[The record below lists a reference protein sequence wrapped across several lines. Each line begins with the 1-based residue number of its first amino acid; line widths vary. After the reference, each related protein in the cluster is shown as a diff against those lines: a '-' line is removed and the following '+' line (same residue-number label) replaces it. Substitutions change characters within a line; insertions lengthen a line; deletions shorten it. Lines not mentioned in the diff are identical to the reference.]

1 MTGEDAS
8 DVGDRVEEFVEK
20 WTDDPE
26 RLIGPITSIG
36 LNVAGILGA
45 LVLILITA
53 YYMAIRP
60 EPLVDGLVSLFPPP
74 RREHVRHVLDRVR
87 RSWIGWME
95 GVLVD
100 MLATFVLTFIGLSLI
115 GLDFAIFFAVLS
127 ALLVVVPYFGSI
139 AGAIPPVLFAL
150 TDSPGKAL
158 VTLGIYVLVQQIESN
173 VTIPIVMSQRT
184 RMHPAMI
191 AIGVVVVGQLFGFV
205 GLFVAVPILS
215 LIVIADRGV
224 LGQGDRGDRPRAP
237 AQLRSS
243 CPAQDSLTIAM
254 TIPIRTKITIR
265 IWTTSQKR
273 GSSTAAPLLDDRLTQ
288 RDGDRVH
295 ARVRLQ
301 LEDRALGVRLDR
313 LGREPDAPRHLLG
326 VQPLGQQ
333 LEDLALAL
341 GERGVGAD
349 LRHQQRRRER
359 RIHERLARDHGADR
373 PQQVLRRRALHDVPA
388 RARGDRIGQQSLVPV
403 GGEHD
408 GLHVG
413 VGLGYAA

>member
-1 MTGEDAS
+1 LLAAGLLLFGLLFRQLVTLLLAILITIVFAIPLAAAATRFERRGLPRPVGALVALLSGIAVVALLITLLVPTFIDQTDEFADAVPGIVDDLEGTYADITGEDAS

-60 EPLVDGLVSLFPPP
+60 EPLVDGLVNMFPPP

-158 VTLGIYVLVQQIESN
+158 LTLAVYVLVQQIESN

-215 LIVIADRGV
+215 LIVIATEEFWVKEIEATHRERRLSQIELPGS
-224 LGQGDRGDRPRAP
+224 GQ
-237 AQLRSS
+237 
-243 CPAQDSLTIAM
+243 
-254 TIPIRTKITIR
+254 
-265 IWTTSQKR
+265 
-273 GSSTAAPLLDDRLTQ
+273 LDDRDDHPDQGEDHDQDL
-288 RDGDRVH
+288 DDEPEAG
-295 ARVRLQ
+295 Q
-301 LEDRALGVRLDR
+301 LHRG
-313 LGREPDAPRHLLG
+313 APTR
-326 VQPLGQQ
+326 
-333 LEDLALAL
+333 
-341 GERGVGAD
+341 
-349 LRHQQRRRER
+349 
-359 RIHERLARDHGADR
+359 
-373 PQQVLRRRALHDVPA
+373 
-388 RARGDRIGQQSLVPV
+388 
-403 GGEHD
+403 
-408 GLHVG
+408 
-413 VGLGYAA
+413 